1 MSHEKSAK
9 LQKQQNTG
17 TRDKNLLSK
26 KENAYLSFKNTYKV
40 LRGIIK

>member
-9 LQKQQNTG
+9 QQKQQNTG

-26 KENAYLSFKNTYKV
+26 KEKAYVPFTNTYKT
-40 LRGIIK
+40 LRGIE